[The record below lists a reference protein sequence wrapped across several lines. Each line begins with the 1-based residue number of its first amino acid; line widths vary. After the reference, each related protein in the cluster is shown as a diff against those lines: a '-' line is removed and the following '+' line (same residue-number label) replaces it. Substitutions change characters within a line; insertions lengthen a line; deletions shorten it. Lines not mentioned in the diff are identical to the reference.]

1 MNGIT
6 EQELQQYLFQ
16 YESELFREAET
27 LSLSDFPALIEE
39 LFSLFEKTGNR
50 LQYEDAYF
58 GRRKYLVVFA
68 LNALLAKEQG
78 IPAEFSRL
86 EWVLEQICEETCWAL
101 PAHVNRKQD
110 AEWEITLDLFAC
122 ETAQSLL
129 EIAFLLQNDLRTDLL
144 RRIWEESS
152 RRVLQP
158 FLRHEEDGF
167 WWEKSES
174 NWNAVCCGSVGAA
187 ACYASAL
194 LPLLCPDAGSIEQ
207 NREQCEQI
215 LTRVTQDLSCFLAS
229 FSEDGACME
238 GLGYWEYGMSY
249 FSMFAEL
256 LKEKTGGKTDLLEG
270 EKQRKIMEFQQKCYF
285 PGGNTLSFSDGDSKG
300 RYRMGLTCHFAM
312 LDPNVEIPP
321 LEQAMHFGE
330 DPCYRWNAAYRDWI
344 WTKQYLNFLKERQ
357 EQTVFECQTSN
368 GTFFYLPDAEWA
380 IATGKQ
386 QTAFAIKGGNNG
398 EPHNHNDVGSFL
410 YSIGKEEIISDLG
423 AGEYTKDY
431 FGPERYSILCCS
443 SRGHSVP
450 ILDGEEQKE
459 GETYRADTVKCSETG
474 KISISFAGAYE
485 KESGKKL
492 MRTAVFC
499 GENGALQIEDC
510 LGNASESTRFTENL
524 VTRQKVGREKDR
536 IRIGSSGILKID
548 DVSPEKVQIIPC
560 IHKNH
565 AGEAENVFL
574 IQWDVGDKENIR
586 QSRFTLCP
594 AEENNGE

>member
-27 LSLSDFPALIEE
+27 LSLSDFPVLTEE

-50 LQYEDAYF
+50 LRYEDAYF

-68 LNALLAKEQG
+68 LNALLAEEQG
-78 IPAEFSRL
+78 IPAEISGL

-101 PAHVNRKQD
+101 PAHVNREQD
-110 AEWEITLDLFAC
+110 AEWKITLDLFAC

-129 EIAFLLQNDLRTDLL
+129 EIAFLLRNDLRSDLL
-144 RRIWEESS
+144 LRIWKESS

-158 FLRHEEDGF
+158 FLRHEKDGF
-167 WWEKSES
+167 WWEKSKS

-194 LPLLCPDAGSIEQ
+194 VPLLYPDTGRFEQ

-256 LKEKTGGKTDLLEG
+256 LKEKTNGKIDLLNG

-344 WTKQYLNFLKERQ
+344 WTKEYLGFLKERPG
-357 EQTVFECQTSN
+357 ETVFEDQASN
-368 GTFFYLPDAEWA
+368 NPFFYLPDAEWV
-380 IATGKQ
+380 IAAGEH

-431 FGPERYSILCCS
+431 FGAERYSILCCS

-459 GETYRADTVKCSETG
+459 GETYRADAVNCSETG

-485 KESGKKL
+485 KESRKKL

-499 GENGALQIEDC
+499 RENGALQIEDC
-510 LGNASESTRFTENL
+510 LENAPESTRFTENL
-524 VTRQKVGREKDR
+524 VTRQKVSREKGR
-536 IRIGSSGILKID
+536 IRIGLSGILKID

-565 AGEAENVFL
+565 EGETENVFL
-574 IQWDVGDKENIR
+574 IQWDVVEKENLWR
-586 QSRFTLCP
+586 SQFTLCQ
-594 AEENNGE
+594 E

>member
-6 EQELQQYLFQ
+6 EQELEQYLFQ
-16 YESELFREAET
+16 YELKLSREAET
-27 LSLSDFPALIEE
+27 LSLSDFPALTEE
-39 LFSLFEKTGNR
+39 LFSLFERKGNR

-78 IPAEFSRL
+78 IPAEISRL

-129 EIAFLLQNDLRTDLL
+129 EIAFLFRNDLRMDLL
-144 RRIWEESS
+144 RRIREESG

-158 FLRHEEDGF
+158 FLHHEKDGF
-167 WWEKSES
+167 WWEKSKS

-194 LPLLCPDAGSIEQ
+194 VPLLCPDAGSIEK

-256 LKEKTGGKTDLLEG
+256 LKEKTGGTTDLLDG

-285 PGGNTLSFSDGDSKG
+285 PGGTTLSFSDGDSKG

-344 WTKQYLNFLKERQ
+344 WTKQYLEFLKENA
-357 EQTVFECQTSN
+357 EEKAF
-368 GTFFYLPDAEWA
+368 GTQIFHDTFVYLPDAEWA
-380 IATGKQ
+380 IATGKN

-410 YSIGKEEIISDLG
+410 YFIGQEEIISDLG

-459 GETYRADTVKCSETG
+459 GETYRADEVNSSEAG
-474 KISISFAGAYE
+474 KISISFGGAYE
-485 KESGKKL
+485 KESRKKL
-492 MRTAVFC
+492 TRTAAFC
-499 GENGALQIEDC
+499 RKTGTLQIEDR
-510 LGNASESTRFTENL
+510 LEGAPVDTHFTENL
-524 VTRQKVGREKDR
+524 VTRQKVSREKDR

-548 DVSPEKVQIIPC
+548 DVSPEQVQIIPC
-560 IHKNH
+560 VHKNH
-565 AGEAENVFL
+565 QGEAENVFL
-574 IQWDVGDKENIR
+574 MQWDVVGKENLWR
-586 QSRFTLCP
+586 SRFTLYT
-594 AEENNGE
+594 E

>member
-1 MNGIT
+1 MNGRT

-16 YESELFREAET
+16 YESEFSREAET
-27 LSLSDFPALIEE
+27 LSFSDFPALTEE
-39 LFSLFEKTGNR
+39 LFSLFERTGNR
-50 LQYEDAYF
+50 LQYENAYF

-78 IPAEFSRL
+78 IFSELSSL

-101 PAHVNRKQD
+101 PAHVNRESD
-110 AEWEITLDLFAC
+110 PEWEKTLDLFAC

-129 EIAFLLQNDLRTDLL
+129 EIAFLLRNDLRPELLL
-144 RRIWEESS
+144 RIWKESS

-158 FLRHEEDGF
+158 FLERKNREL
-167 WWEKSES
+167 WWEKSKS

-187 ACYASAL
+187 ACHAAAL
-194 LPLLCPDAGSIEQ
+194 FPALFPDAESMERIEK
-207 NREQCEQI
+207 NCEQI
-215 LTRVTQDLSCFLAS
+215 LKRVTRDLSYFLAS

-256 LKEKTGGKTDLLEG
+256 LKEKTGGKIDLLDG

-300 RYRMGLTCHFAM
+300 RYRMGLTCHLAM
-312 LDPNVEIPP
+312 LNPNVEIPQ

-344 WTKQYLNFLKERQ
+344 WTKQYLDFLKEKT
-357 EQTVFECQTSN
+357 EKTAFEDQPFN

-380 IATGKQ
+380 IATGKY

-398 EPHNHNDVGSFL
+398 EPHNHNDIGSFL
-410 YSIGKEEIISDLG
+410 YFIGKEEIISDLG

-431 FGPERYSILCCS
+431 FGTKRYSILCCS

-450 ILDGEEQKE
+450 ILNGEEQKE
-459 GETYRADTVKCSETG
+459 GEAYRVDDVNCSETG

-492 MRTAVFC
+492 TRTAVFC
-499 GENGALQIEDC
+499 RKTGALQIEDC
-510 LGNASESTRFTENL
+510 LKAAPVDMRFTENL
-524 VTRQKVGREKDR
+524 ITRQKVSREKDR
-536 IRIGSSGILKID
+536 IRIGSSGILKIEG
-548 DVSPEKVQIIPC
+548 VSPENIQIIPC

-565 AGEAENVFL
+565 KGETENVFL
-574 IQWDVGDKENIR
+574 IQWDVVDKENIW

-594 AEENNGE
+594 E